1 MILLEKAEPESS
13 VLCWISTMEF
23 DEHDQ
28 TASGDDPKFTIDEVQ
43 GGVEEPRF
51 AGWLRSPTE
60 SEKTAFKHSRQACE
74 T

>member
-1 MILLEKAEPESS
+1 
-13 VLCWISTMEF
+13 MEF

-60 SEKTAFKHSRQACE
+60 TEKTAFKHSRQACE
-74 T
+74 TK

>member
-28 TASGDDPKFTIDEVQ
+28 MASGDDPKFKIDEVQ
-43 GGVEEPRF
+43 GGVEEPKEN
-51 AGWLRSPTE
+51 WLRSPTE
-60 SEKTAFKHSRQACE
+60 SDKTAFKHSRQACE